1 MHSDLVPPD
10 EIDDKQLDRFT
21 TDWITEYD
29 VIETLKKMG
38 HEVIKLGVY
47 SDLTKIRKALEEHN
61 PDLIY
66 NLLEEFDGESLFDSH
81 VAAYLELLRIPFT
94 GCNARGLMLARDKA
108 LTKKILT
115 YHRIAT
121 PKFVVFPR
129 NRKIRRPKN
138 LDFPL
143 IVKSL
148 TEEASLGLAKASIV
162 HNDEKLK
169 ERVNFIHE
177 NVGSDAIVE
186 QFIEGREFY
195 IGVYGNYQLSTL
207 PVWELVFEKAENPE
221 KEFYSRRAKWN
232 EKYRKRKGIKGQA
245 ANLPEKLDQEMIAI
259 AKKAYK
265 ILGLSGFARIDLR
278 MTAENKIYII
288 EANPNPNI
296 ATDDEFALSAK
307 HAKIKYEDLLA
318 KILSLGKSWSS

>member
-10 EIDDKQLDRFT
+10 DIEHKNLDRFT

-47 SDLTKIRKALEEHN
+47 SDLTKIRKALEEHS
-61 PDLIY
+61 PDMIY

-121 PKFVVFPR
+121 PKFMVFPR
-129 NRKIRRPKN
+129 NRKVKRPKH
-138 LDFPL
+138 LEFPL

-162 HNDEKLK
+162 HNDEKLA
-169 ERVNFIHE
+169 ERVKFIHDK
-177 NVGSDAIVE
+177 VGSDAIVE

-195 IGVYGNYQLSTL
+195 IGVLGNYQLTTL
-207 PVWELVFEKAENPE
+207 PVWELVFSKAENPE

-232 EKYRKRKGIKGQA
+232 EKYRKRKGIEGKA
-245 ANLPEKLDQEMIAI
+245 AKLEEKKEQEMSSI
-259 AKKAYK
+259 AKRAYK

-278 MTAENKIYII
+278 MNSEGRIYII

-296 ATDDEFALSAK
+296 ATDDEFALSAGYS
-307 HAKIKYEDLLA
+307 KIKYEDLIG
-318 KILSLGKSWSS
+318 KILSLGKSWSA

>member
-10 EIDDKQLDRFT
+10 EIDGKKLDRFT

-29 VIETLKKMG
+29 VIKCLKSMG
-38 HEVIKLGVY
+38 HEVIKLGIY
-47 SDLTKIRKALEEHN
+47 SDLSKIRTALEEHQ
-61 PDLIY
+61 PDMIY

-115 YHRIAT
+115 YHRLAT

-129 NRKIRRPKN
+129 NRKVKKPKS
-138 LDFPL
+138 LEYPL

-162 HNDEKLK
+162 HNDEKLI
-169 ERVNFIHE
+169 ERVKFIHE
-177 NVGSDAIVE
+177 KVGSDAIVE

-195 IGVYGNYQLSTL
+195 IGIYGNYQLNSL
-207 PVWELVFEKAENPE
+207 PVWELVFTKSDNPE

-245 ANLPEKLDQEMIAI
+245 AKLNAKKEQEMVAI

-265 ILGLSGFARIDLR
+265 TLSLSGFARIDLR
-278 MTAENKIYII
+278 MTSEGKIYLI

-296 ATDDEFALSAK
+296 ATDDEFALSAF
-307 HAKIKYEDLLA
+307 HQGMKYEELLG
-318 KILSLGKSWSS
+318 KILSLGKSWSA